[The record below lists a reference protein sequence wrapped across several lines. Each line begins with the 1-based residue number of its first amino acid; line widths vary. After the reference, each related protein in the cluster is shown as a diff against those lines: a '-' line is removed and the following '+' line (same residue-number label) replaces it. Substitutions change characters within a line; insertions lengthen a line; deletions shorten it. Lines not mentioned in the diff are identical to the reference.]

1 MVGDILQPTHLLF
14 ILVVALLV
22 LGPKRLPEVG
32 RTLGTGLR
40 DFRAA
45 INGESHDDPAPRAYV
60 EPEPDPVP
68 PYEPDA
74 AEIEPAGFD
83 LATEHMGVPDTSGDA
98 PATPTALHDHQLD
111 PEAAGDELHAPA
123 AIEDLQP
130 PASTDD
136 LPATTDLHPPASTD
150 DLPATTDLHPPAP
163 TDDLPEPVASAEPD
177 PEPVP
182 VAAASSGGFAS
193 ALASSRQRPA
203 ADGAPTANDE

>member
-40 DFRAA
+40 DFKAA

-68 PYEPDA
+68 PYDTDA
-74 AEIEPAGFD
+74 PGTDPAGFD
-83 LATEHMGVPDTSGDA
+83 LATEHMGVPTASDDQ
-98 PATPTALHDHQLD
+98 PATPTALHEHQID
-111 PEAAGDELHAPA
+111 PDAAVDDLQAPA
-123 AIEDLQP
+123 PIEDLQP
-130 PASTDD
+130 PDASDRLQATDD
-136 LPATTDLHPPASTD
+136 LHVPTAADDST
-150 DLPATTDLHPPAP
+150 
-163 TDDLPEPVASAEPD
+163 EPDGAEPT
-177 PEPVP
+177 P
-182 VAAASSGGFAS
+182 VAAASSHGFAS

-203 ADGAPTANDE
+203 ADGGPTADDE

>member
-60 EPEPDPVP
+60 ETETDD
-68 PYEPDA
+68 ESDA
-74 AEIEPAGFD
+74 SATEPAGFD
-83 LATEHMGVPDTSGDA
+83 LATENMGLPSASDDE
-98 PATPTALHDHQLD
+98 PATPTALHEHQLD
-111 PEAAGDELHAPA
+111 PNAPG
-123 AIEDLQP
+123 EDLQAP
-130 PASTDD
+130 DAIE
-136 LPATTDLHPPASTD
+136 DLHPPATSDDLQATD
-150 DLPATTDLHPPAP
+150 DLRA
-163 TDDLPEPVASAEPD
+163 PVATDAAPA
-177 PEPVP
+177 P
-182 VAAASSGGFAS
+182 VAAASSSGFAS

-203 ADGAPTANDE
+203 DSGEPTADHE

>member
-40 DFRAA
+40 DFKAA
-45 INGESHDDPAPRAYV
+45 INGEAHDDPAPRAYV

-74 AEIEPAGFD
+74 AETEQAGFD
-83 LATEHMGVPDTSGDA
+83 LATEQMGLPDSSDDA
-98 PATPTALHDHQLD
+98 PATPTALHDHELD

-123 AIEDLQP
+123 AIEDLHP
-130 PASTDD
+130 PAATDD
-136 LPATTDLHPPASTD
+136 LPATADLHPPA
-150 DLPATTDLHPPAP
+150 A
-163 TDDLPEPVASAEPD
+163 TDDLPEPVASAEPE

-182 VAAASSGGFAS
+182 VAATSSSGFAS

-203 ADGAPTANDE
+203 ADGASAADDE